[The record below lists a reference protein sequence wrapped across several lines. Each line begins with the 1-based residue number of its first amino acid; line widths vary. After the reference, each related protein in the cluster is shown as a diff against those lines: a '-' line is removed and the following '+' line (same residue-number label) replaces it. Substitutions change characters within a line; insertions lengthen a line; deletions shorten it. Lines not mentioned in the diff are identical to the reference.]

1 MTPAMR
7 NGHGLV
13 LHLIAI
19 YVSFLLFGY
28 FQEKISI
35 SSNGKPQL
43 KHYAFL
49 SLMQGA
55 GGAMVGLAV
64 LRRRRMQIGASPW
77 LLLDYFKCSAIRL
90 LSSQLGHR
98 ASEHINYPTLVVARS
113 CKVIPVLGMN
123 FLLYGRRYEA
133 TKYISAALLTAGVL
147 LFLSRSDGASSLSA
161 LRRAN
166 GVFPLLLSMVCDG
179 SVNSIQDN
187 IFKLYGT
194 DSFHMMLYLN
204 AFSAGM
210 SLAMAMFSKELLCA
224 VAFLRETPS
233 ALIDLVCLSTLN
245 LLGQLCVYSML
256 EKYGALT
263 LTVST
268 VFRKMLSVLL
278 SIAVFKHKMCAAQY
292 IGLALVFLS
301 FCAEMLCAH
310 GRRQAAK

>member
-1 MTPAMR
+1 MR

-13 LHLIAI
+13 LHLIVI

-35 SSNGKPQL
+35 NSNGKPQL
-43 KHYAFL
+43 KYYAFL
-49 SLMQGA
+49 SLLQGT
-55 GGAMVGLAV
+55 GGAIIGFAV
-64 LRRRRMQIGASPW
+64 LKRRRMQIRAKPW

-123 FLLYGRRYEA
+123 FLLYGRKYEA
-133 TKYISAALLTAGVL
+133 KKYISAAFLTAGIL
-147 LFLSRSDGASSLSA
+147 LFLTKSDGAGCLPA
-161 LRRAN
+161 PGRAN
-166 GVFPLLLSMVCDG
+166 GVFLLLLSMVCDG

-210 SLAMAMFSKELLCA
+210 SLAMAMLSNELLCA
-224 VAFLRETPS
+224 IAFLKETPS
-233 ALIDLVCLSTLN
+233 ALIDLVSLSTLN

-268 VFRKMLSVLL
+268 VFRKMLSVLI
-278 SIAVFKHKMCAAQY
+278 SIAVFKHKMCAVQY
-292 IGLALVFLS
+292 IGLVLVFLS
-301 FCAEMLCAH
+301 FCVEILCVQ
-310 GRRQAAK
+310 GKKQAAK

>member
-1 MTPAMR
+1 MR
-7 NGHGLV
+7 NGHGLI
-13 LHLIAI
+13 LHLIAM

-35 SSNGKPQL
+35 NSNGKPQL

-49 SLMQGA
+49 TLLQGA
-55 GGAMVGLAV
+55 GGAIIGFAV
-64 LRRRRMQIGASPW
+64 LKRRRMQIGARPW

-90 LSSQLGHR
+90 LSSHLGHR

-123 FLLYGRRYEA
+123 FLLYGRRYE
-133 TKYISAALLTAGVL
+133 TKKYISAALLTAGVM
-147 LFLSRSDGASSLSA
+147 LFLYKSDGDGYHSA
-161 LRRAN
+161 LGRAN
-166 GVFPLLLSMVCDG
+166 GVFLLLSMVCDG

-187 IFKLYGT
+187 IFKFYGT

-204 AFSAGM
+204 AFSTAM
-210 SLAMAMFSKELLCA
+210 SLAMAVFSRELRCA
-224 VAFLRETPS
+224 ITFLKKTPS
-233 ALIDLVCLSTLN
+233 ALIDLVCLSIFN

-268 VFRKMLSVLL
+268 VFRKIL
-278 SIAVFKHKMCAAQY
+278 SILVSIVVFKHEICAVQY

-301 FCAEMLCAH
+301 FCVEILCAH
-310 GRRQAAK
+310 GRRQATK